1 MTEGSVHGRFQPFH
15 NEHLDYV
22 LRAQKLCDY
31 LWVGITKY
39 DITSTDSN
47 PLGRLRE
54 RPESNPL
61 TFFERVAIIGQAL
74 VEGGLDRSEFGFV
87 PFPSETPHRLPD
99 FMPTSIRCYT
109 TICEPWNL
117 EKIEVLRA
125 IGYEV
130 SVLYERTEKGISGGT
145 IRKDIAAGGNSW
157 KSMVPLAT
165 IEAVERLNLRGRLLK
180 LIQADPTSVSLPLG
194 PDSIDPVQ
202 GSS

>member
-1 MTEGSVHGRFQPFH
+1 MSEGSVHGRFQPFH

-54 RPESNPL
+54 RPQNNPL
-61 TFFERVAIIGQAL
+61 TFFERVAIIRQAL
-74 VEGGLDRSEFGFV
+74 VEAGVDRREFGFV
-87 PFPSETPHRLPD
+87 PFPIETPHRLPD

-109 TICEPWNL
+109 TICEPWNR

-125 IGYEV
+125 IGYDV
-130 SVLYERTEKGISGGT
+130 SVLYERTEKVISGGA
-145 IRKDIAAGGNSW
+145 IRSDIAAGGNSW
-157 KSMVPLAT
+157 KLMVPPAT
-165 IEAVERLNLRGRLLK
+165 IEAVERLNLRSRLLK
-180 LIQADPTSVSLPLG
+180 LVQADTTSVPSVMG
-194 PDSIDPVQ
+194 
-202 GSS
+202 